1 MIFISMEYIRDD
13 EFLNRF
19 GNRLRTIRKSQ
30 GFTQE
35 KLAFELGIEVSQ
47 ISRIERGLLNTSIS
61 NVHLIAQKLGVKT
74 SFLFD
79 L

>member
-1 MIFISMEYIRDD
+1 MEYQRDD

-19 GNRLRTIRKSQ
+19 GERLRTVRKSK

-47 ISRIERGLLNTSIS
+47 ISRLERGLLNTSIS
-61 NVHLIAQKLGVKT
+61 NVHLIAQKLDVRT
-74 SFLFD
+74 SFLFE

>member
-1 MIFISMEYIRDD
+1 MKYVRDD
-13 EFLNRF
+13 EFLKCF
-19 GNRLRTIRKSQ
+19 GERLRTVRKSK

-47 ISRIERGLLNTSIS
+47 ISRLERGLLNTSIS
-61 NVHLIAQKLGVKT
+61 NVYLIAQKLGVKT

-79 L
+79 F

>member
-61 NVHLIAQKLGVKT
+61 NAHLIAQKLGVTT

>member
-1 MIFISMEYIRDD
+1 MEYQRDD
-13 EFLNRF
+13 VFLNRF
-19 GNRLRTIRKSQ
+19 GERLRMVRKSK

-47 ISRIERGLLNTSIS
+47 ISRLERGLLNTSIS
-61 NVHLIAQKLGVKT
+61 NVHLIAQTLGVKT
-74 SFLFD
+74 SFLFE